1 MTENLITNVT
11 DATYGEIV
19 EKSELPVCFIVGAPW
34 CQDCR
39 RIAPLVNEFAGRYA
53 GRVLFAYA
61 YFDENPSIKARFEM
75 QHIPSIFIIKKGV
88 IEDRLIEP
96 KAIAPFRDFIES
108 HLK

>member
-39 RIAPLVNEFAGRYA
+39 RIAR
-53 GRVLFAYA
+53 
-61 YFDENPSIKARFEM
+61 S
-75 QHIPSIFIIKKGV
+75 
-88 IEDRLIEP
+88 
-96 KAIAPFRDFIES
+96 
-108 HLK
+108 

>member
-39 RIAPLVNEFAGRYA
+39 RIAPLENEFARRYA

-61 YFDENPSIKARFEM
+61 YFDENPSIKARFEV

>member
-19 EKSELPVCFIVGAPW
+19 EKSEPW

-39 RIAPLVNEFAGRYA
+39 RIAPLVNEFARRYA

-61 YFDENPSIKARFEM
+61 YFDENPSIKARFEV

>member
-1 MTENLITNVT
+1 MLHRGRTL
-11 DATYGEIV
+11 
-19 EKSELPVCFIVGAPW
+19 
-34 CQDCR
+34 DCR
-39 RIAPLVNEFAGRYA
+39 RIAPLVNEFARRYA

-61 YFDENPSIKARFEM
+61 YFDENPSIKARFEV

>member
-39 RIAPLVNEFAGRYA
+39 RIAPLVNEFARP
-53 GRVLFAYA
+53 YA
-61 YFDENPSIKARFEM
+61 YFDENPSIKARFEV